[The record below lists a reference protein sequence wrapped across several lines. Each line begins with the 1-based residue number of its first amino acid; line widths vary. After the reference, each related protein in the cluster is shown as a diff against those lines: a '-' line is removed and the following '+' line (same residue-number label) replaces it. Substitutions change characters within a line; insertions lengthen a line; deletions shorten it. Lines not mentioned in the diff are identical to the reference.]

1 MPWRWSTS
9 ASRDVAASSSAASD
23 VSGPSRP
30 IARSAASRPSRFHSD
45 GDGLP
50 TYGLGQRLHLLL
62 EELADRLGEVLVAQD
77 LVALGVDRLA
87 LLVDDVVELDD
98 ALADV
103 EVEALD
109 AGLGALDRLATRACD
124 SIATSSSRPRRSMR
138 PATRSE
144 ANRFIRSSSSDR

>member
-1 MPWRWSTS
+1 MRV
-9 ASRDVAASSSAASD
+9 D
-23 VSGPSRP
+23 
-30 IARSAASRPSRFHSD
+30 
-45 GDGLP
+45 
-50 TYGLGQRLHLLL
+50 LGL
-62 EELADRLGEVLVAQD
+62 EEVADGLGEVLVAED

-109 AGLGALDRLATRACD
+109 AVLGGLDRLATRGCD

-144 ANRFIRSSSSDR
+144 AKRFIRSSSSDR